1 MTDDSELAGL
11 RRNAEGGAAPDL
23 YRWASALLRR
33 GAAEPARAAYAR
45 AAAQGLAEARIEFAR
60 MAMHGIGGDTDL
72 SAAHAALD
80 QAERAGS
87 AVAGYF
93 IALMAVGRG
102 DFAAAEHDRRLLA
115 AVRAEYP
122 PALRAAA
129 LLFGRRHDDEAA
141 QNACLQLLERAAAHG
156 DAIAARLLAERLLR
170 GEGCAPQ
177 PQAAAELIGQLRAH
191 GARIELPPIAVGA
204 PAQRDAAPADA
215 VSLADAAQPVAL
227 APLSAHPRVGQ
238 VDALLSADECR
249 LLVAQAQP
257 SLRPSQTVDER
268 SGRAV
273 PNPLRDSSDASLD
286 PAGED
291 LALRLAQW
299 RMARAAGLDLVHG
312 EHLTVLRYAPGQAY
326 RPHRDYLSPQAQAR
340 DRPQAGDRLRTV
352 CVYLNAVEA
361 GGATEFPH
369 AALAVTP
376 QAGRALVFDNLD
388 ADGRPEPASLHAGTP
403 VLAGEKWLA
412 TLWLRERPYRAF

>member
-1 MTDDSELAGL
+1 MTDDPELADL
-11 RRNAEGGAAPDL
+11 RRAAEGGAAPEL
-23 YRWASALLRR
+23 YRWAAALLVR

-60 MAMHGIGGDTDL
+60 MAMHGIGGELDL
-72 SAAHAALD
+72 PAAHDALD
-80 QAERAGS
+80 AAERAGS
-87 AVAGYF
+87 AAAGYF

-102 DFAAAEHDRRLLA
+102 DFAGAEHDRRLLA

-129 LLFGRRHDDEAA
+129 LLFGRRHGDEAA
-141 QNACLQLLERAAAHG
+141 QRACLQLLERAAARG
-156 DAIAARLLAERLLR
+156 DAIAARLLAERLAR

-177 PQAAAELIGQLRAH
+177 PQAAAELIAQLQAH
-191 GARIELPPIAVGA
+191 GVAIALPPIAVGA
-204 PAQRDAAPADA
+204 PAQRDAASAGLI
-215 VSLADAAQPVAL
+215 SLADAAQPVAST
-227 APLSAHPRVGQ
+227 PLSAHPRVAQ
-238 VDALLSADECR
+238 ADALLSADECR

-257 SLRPSQTVDER
+257 TLRPSQTVDER
-268 SGRAV
+268 SGVAV

-286 PAGED
+286 PVGED

-340 DRPQAGDRLRTV
+340 DRPHAGDRLRTV

-388 ADGRPEPASLHAGTP
+388 GDCQPDPASLHAGMP